1 MEVAGIAL
9 ALLDLA
15 SKLAERAKQSGEMT
29 PEQETAFALK
39 CADAY
44 MRYAAAPPPPPGT

>member
-1 MEVAGIAL
+1 MEVVGIAM

-29 PEQETAFALK
+29 PEQEAAFRVK
-39 CADAY
+39 
-44 MRYAAAPPPPPGT
+44 AAEIFIKHSTTPPPPPGA